1 MSLIAFV
8 RVWQLG
14 NSGSTVVY
22 EIKYHAEIEHE
33 LFDIFLLV
41 EGYAGTIIAQAK
53 LKEFEKVFD
62 NLADFPHI
70 GSTRDDLRTG
80 LRAIPAGEKGVVC
93 FTVNE
98 RDQSVFIICVTY
110 AGADWMA
117 RVKDREE

>member
-1 MSLIAFV
+1 MVYRIVKHPLIDRDIYDIADLVANYAGPAIGVAKANDIV
-8 RVWQLG
+8 RV
-14 NSGSTVVY
+14 
-22 EIKYHAEIEHE
+22 I
-33 LFDIFLLV
+33 
-41 EGYAGTIIAQAK
+41 
-53 LKEFEKVFD
+53 D